1 MSEFR
6 GSRRLMARARDANR
20 VNQTRRTTTSLSKDE
35 LALKKRLAREAALAG
50 SAPYDSSPRL
60 VKQAPK
66 QQA

>member
-20 VNQTRRTTTSLSKDE
+20 VKQINRTYTPPSKDE
-35 LALKKRLAREAALAG
+35 LALKKRLAREAALAR
-50 SAPYDSSPRL
+50 SAPFDSSPRL

-66 QQA
+66 QQS